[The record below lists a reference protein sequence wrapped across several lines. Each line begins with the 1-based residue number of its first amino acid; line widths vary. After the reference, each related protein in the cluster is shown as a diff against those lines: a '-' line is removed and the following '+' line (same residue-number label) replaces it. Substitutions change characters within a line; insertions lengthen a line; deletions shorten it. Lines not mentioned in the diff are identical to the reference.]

1 MRLPSI
7 SIKCNL
13 TYRPRQQG
21 SQWYN
26 TISITRLS
34 FLLQMMTLLQ
44 ICILWLSLTA
54 KLSPSSAADPIGK
67 FHGSHYRLLLLLLHL
82 LFTPSHSFPR
92 QQQQLNVLV
101 PISVP
106 LVYGPCVPLLMQ
118 FIPLKTRCLSHSHPT
133 HPALPPLLMSNL
145 IGSGGKQRSQ
155 RVNKK
160 LPTKLHC
167 HRLQL
172 HY

>member
-1 MRLPSI
+1 MRLPSV

-26 TISITRLS
+26 TISITRRSL
-34 FLLQMMTLLQ
+34 LLQMMTLLQ

-67 FHGSHYRLLLLLLHL
+67 LHGSHYSLLFLLHL
-82 LFTPSHSFPR
+82 LFPPSHSFPR

-106 LVYGPCVPLLMQ
+106 LVHGPCVPLLMQ
-118 FIPLKTRCLSHSHPT
+118 FIPLNTRSLSHSHPT
-133 HPALPPLLMSNL
+133 HPALPPLLIRNL

-155 RVNKK
+155 QSSV
-160 LPTKLHC
+160 P